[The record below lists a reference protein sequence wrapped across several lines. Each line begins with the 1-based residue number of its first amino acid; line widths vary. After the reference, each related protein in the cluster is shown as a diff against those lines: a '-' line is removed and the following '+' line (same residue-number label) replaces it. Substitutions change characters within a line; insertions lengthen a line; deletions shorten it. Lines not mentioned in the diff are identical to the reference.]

1 MKKIILK
8 IAPPVLSGAVL
19 TLAFAPFRIDVLAVV
34 ALVAF
39 FYLLNRSVRI
49 RDAFFTS
56 VLFGIGFFGTSIS
69 WVYISIHLFTESVA
83 AGLSAAIALVILLSF
98 LHIIPFGIFSHIL
111 TRKAN
116 NFSKLLI
123 YPALWTLFEIVKA
136 NLLWGGFPW
145 VSLGYSQ
152 TESPLIWYANIG
164 GVYLVSYIIALI
176 ACLIVFFI
184 CDNTSTKKTISVAA
198 IILTLYLG
206 GYLIK
211 HYQPEIQTNQPQK
224 VVLIQGDFVQGF
236 KWDRDNFA
244 KMQKYYQQAASKYKD
259 SLIILSENAIPNY
272 RQLMSE
278 YFRNLTE
285 SANKN
290 NNAMLIGSLSADQ
303 STAGTKIYNS
313 SIIIGKGEGVYNK
326 YHLVPFGEYFPI
338 KFFGYVDSVGLSS
351 FNAGDNIQPIMT
363 AFGSPVANFIC
374 YEVAYPEQVRDQ
386 LQEAK
391 LISIISDD
399 SWFGNSI
406 AREQQLQISQV
417 RAIENNKYVLT
428 TTSNGIT
435 AVINSDGVIVK
446 ELPKNTRAS
455 LEQTVYL
462 NDYHS
467 IWMKI
472 GMTLIFGLII
482 LSLVVGIILKEITK
496 KASL

>member
-1 MKKIILK
+1 M
-8 IAPPVLSGAVL
+8 IAS
-19 TLAFAPFRIDVLAVV
+19 
-34 ALVAF
+34 
-39 FYLLNRSVRI
+39 
-49 RDAFFTS
+49 
-56 VLFGIGFFGTSIS
+56 
-69 WVYISIHLFTESVA
+69 
-83 AGLSAAIALVILLSF
+83 
-98 LHIIPFGIFSHIL
+98 
-111 TRKAN
+111 
-116 NFSKLLI
+116 
-123 YPALWTLFEIVKA
+123 
-136 NLLWGGFPW
+136 
-145 VSLGYSQ
+145 
-152 TESPLIWYANIG
+152 
-164 GVYLVSYIIALI
+164 
-176 ACLIVFFI
+176 LIVFFI
-184 CDNTSTKKTISVAA
+184 CDNTSTKKTISVVA
-198 IILTLYLG
+198 IIVTLYLG

-211 HYQPEIQTNQPQK
+211 HNQPEIQTNQPQK

-272 RQLMSE
+272 RQFMSE
-278 YFRNLTE
+278 YFRNLTK

-303 STAGTKIYNS
+303 SAAGTKIYNS

-326 YHLVPFGEYFPI
+326 HHLVPFGEYFPI

-363 AFGSPVANFIC
+363 AFGSPIANFIC

-386 LQEAK
+386 LQGAR

-399 SWFGNSI
+399 SWFGDSI

-417 RAIENNKYVLT
+417 RAIENSKYVLT

-435 AVINSDGVIVK
+435 AVINSDGIIVK
-446 ELPKNTRAS
+446 ELPKDTRAS

-472 GMTLIFGLII
+472 GMALIFGLII
-482 LSLVVGIILKEITK
+482 LSLVIGIILKELTK